1 MKKIIIPILL
11 ASAFTAHA
19 EETIKLEDNSAI
31 LGKWIMYAETPAL
44 HKAKKEVNN
53 EWKFTKDGLLY
64 VVSRDP
70 RLSAQKEIKVKY
82 SIVDGAIK
90 KQFQP
95 GREKYESCKVI
106 KLEDKDMTLH
116 CKYNYYLFKR

>member
-31 LGKWIMYAETPAL
+31 LGKWTMYAETPAL

-53 EWKFTKDGLLY
+53 EWKFSNDGFLY

-70 RLSAQKEIKVKY
+70 RLAAQKEIKVKY
-82 SIVDGAIK
+82 SIEDGAIK

-95 GREKYESCKVI
+95 GREKYESCKVV
-106 KLEDKDMTLH
+106 KLEGKDMTLH
-116 CKYNYYLFKR
+116 CKYNYYLFRR

>member
-1 MKKIIIPILL
+1 M
-11 ASAFTAHA
+11 
-19 EETIKLEDNSAI
+19 
-31 LGKWIMYAETPAL
+31 
-44 HKAKKEVNN
+44 
-53 EWKFTKDGLLY
+53 Y